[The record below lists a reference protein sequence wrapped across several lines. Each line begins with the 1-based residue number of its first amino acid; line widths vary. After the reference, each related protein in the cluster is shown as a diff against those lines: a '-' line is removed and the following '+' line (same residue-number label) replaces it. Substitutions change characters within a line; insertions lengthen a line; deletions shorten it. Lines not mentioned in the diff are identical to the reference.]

1 MGNLCCK
8 AEPPSAP
15 ADRPKRA
22 AEILARRPGPVRKLR
37 MVPVGSAPPSG
48 AGDSRAAGGAPARP
62 PQQTG
67 AVPAQEDYAALLAV
81 LTCCGA
87 VAAAV
92 IRCDPS
98 EGASAE
104 VTPTASAAAP
114 VPTMRPAED
123 AGAGARP
130 ALADLTNNPAAGQQ
144 LASKPPVEAAAP
156 AAPPALAAASGADG
170 GNAPQVQLTEGAGC
184 GVRPAL
190 IDVTNNPT
198 TGAACGQLASRPP
211 EAAALAAPPAPAPAA
226 SAGGGY
232 APQAQ
237 LTGPASEEFLLRPPA
252 STLGTPPLSE
262 APQPVRAPAA
272 APSPDGEME
281 EDGEGQCHSA
291 AGSSS
296 GANVFHGDLGCAGAV
311 VGQRFSTDSG
321 AGQAADAALSDRGPR
336 SALADGAPCLT
347 TCPEHRQQI
356 PLGGV
361 SARSQTVRQSV
372 AAQSEQRPAVEQVL
386 HAGCLEQTLLSEDA
400 RLPDEFFN
408 APPQPL
414 AASVT
419 DLRPAP
425 RQAAA
430 ASADTGRCA
439 APASS
444 VTSSSPRGGLPVR
457 SVVPLLDCGPE
468 GHLRVSEGSWVATRN
483 GDEMHILSYLGSG
496 SFAAVWRCSK
506 RGSGVCALKICR
518 GGAENLRCARR
529 EAAALRRVH
538 ERNPLRRYA
547 DRVLKLVFT
556 VEVTGAHGVHLC
568 IGMPQMGADV
578 GVLLAAHGGLGIA
591 PALAKA
597 LVKQTLQGLAYV
609 AAAGYALT
617 DLKPANLLLG
627 ASCRAGTPAG
637 DALLRGRHGAPLPG
651 ESLGAALLRQYPV
664 AIGDLGGCV
673 DARQRGRQRL
683 ELTISYRAPEVVTG
697 ATRVTP
703 AVGVWACACTCYE
716 MVTGQR
722 MFCPGRQES
731 GGELDKVQWYQWY
744 LTLGAPPT
752 VYGLTARFEHA
763 RYFFTPQCKLRHC
776 PRGRGTS
783 VAQRLA
789 SSGSVQAMEQDEL
802 LQLADLLL
810 RMLQYDPG
818 ERATPLEALRHP
830 WLRSA

>member
-496 SFAAVWRCSK
+496 SFAAVWRCTK
-506 RGSGVCALKICR
+506 RGSGGAVAVKICR
-518 GGAENLRCARR
+518 SGVENMSCARR
-529 EAAALRRVH
+529 EAATLRRVH

-578 GVLLAAHGGLGIA
+578 GVLLAAHGGLGVA
-591 PALAKA
+591 PALAKVLA
-597 LVKQTLQGLAYV
+597 KQTLQGLAYL
-609 AAAGYALT
+609 AAADCALT

-627 ASCRAGTPAG
+627 LCCRAGAPAG

-703 AVGVWACACTCYE
+703 AVGVWACACTIYE
-716 MVTGQR
+716 MITGQL
-722 MFCPGRQES
+722 MFCPGRQEPDQVT
-731 GGELDKVQWYQWY
+731 DKAQWFKWY
-744 LTLGAPPT
+744 CTLGAPPP
-752 VYGLTARFEHA
+752 VYARPAKFALA
-763 RYFFTPQCKLRHC
+763 RIFFTAQGRLRHC
-776 PRGRGTS
+776 PRARGRT
-783 VAQRLA
+783 VAQRL
-789 SSGSVQAMEQDEL
+789 GDYIEQDDVA
-802 LQLADLLL
+802 LAAEFLMLML
-810 RMLQYDPG
+810 RYDPD
-818 ERATPLEALRHP
+818 ERATPQELLQHS
-830 WLRSA
+830 WLRL